1 MVTLPDLYLMRHGQ
15 THWNVAG
22 RLQGALDSPLTD
34 TGVSQARCQAQ
45 LTRDIEAVRV
55 SSPQGRAEQTAAIVF
70 EGRAWHSDPRLS
82 EIGIG
87 SFAGQDAA
95 KLRAENP
102 RLFRDG
108 NLSWYDHCPG
118 GEGLAALQERCRDFL
133 KEHRAP
139 TIVVTHGV
147 TLAML
152 FAIRTGRNFA
162 TIGPEIM
169 RQGIVLHL
177 TGRRFRILQFSGIDH
192 SQC

>member
-15 THWNVAG
+15 TYWNAAG

-34 TGVSQARCQAQ
+34 TGISQARGQAQ
-45 LTRDIEAVRV
+45 LTRDIEALRI

-70 EGRAWHSDPRLS
+70 EGRAWHSDARLS

-87 SFAGQDAA
+87 SYAGQDAA

-102 RLFRDG
+102 RLFRNG
-108 NLSWYDHCPG
+108 NLTWYDHCPG
-118 GEGLAALQERCRDFL
+118 GEGLAALRARCRDFL
-133 KEHRAP
+133 QERHEP

-162 TIGPEIM
+162 TIDPEIM

-177 TGRRFRILQFSGIDH
+177 IGRRFRVMKFSGIDH
-192 SQC
+192 SQ